1 MKFRLFERQ
10 VIIKWLKAG
19 MELFHN
25 TEAFHRHEESDI
37 SAVSTKSTY
46 NNPHEF
52 WGGFGVCAAPQP
64 AGSRPPPVADPRW
77 VRTKQMSGDPA
88 ASIGHTAQGQL

>member
-1 MKFRLFERQ
+1 
-10 VIIKWLKAG
+10 

-25 TEAFHRHEESDI
+25 TEPFHRHEESDI

-52 WGGFGVCAAPQP
+52 LALGYVQCLSQQGHDHH
-64 AGSRPPPVADPRW
+64 RVADPRW
-77 VRTKQMSGDPA
+77 VRTKQMSGDPV